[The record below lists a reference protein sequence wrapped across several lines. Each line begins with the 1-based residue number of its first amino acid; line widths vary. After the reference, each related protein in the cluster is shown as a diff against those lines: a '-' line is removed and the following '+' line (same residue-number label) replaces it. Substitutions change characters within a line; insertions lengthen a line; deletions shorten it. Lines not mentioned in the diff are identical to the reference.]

1 MTNAGALYGLMMGII
16 VVVLET
22 IGSSVLW
29 TVFWAAQTILV
40 ATAALLTWRRTRL
53 FWMTIGMTHGAVILA
68 IHMAAHAAG
77 YTIHTFVAEWRA
89 LFLANTAMMPV
100 YVILARWREPDGWK
114 RWEQHAEGMSV
125 LDMLRFRHIPQ
136 LRSNS
141 R

>member
-1 MTNAGALYGLMMGII
+1 MLGITFF
-16 VVVLET
+16 VLDA

-53 FWMTIGMTHGAVILA
+53 LWMTIGMTHAAVIMA
-68 IHMAAHAAG
+68 ILTPAHAVG
-77 YTIHTFVAEWRA
+77 YTIQTLAAEGRA
-89 LFLANTAMMPV
+89 LFLANAVMMPV
-100 YVILARWREPDGWK
+100 FVILARWREPEGWK

-141 R
+141 H